1 SQMDNVTQQN
11 AALVEEASAASKS
24 MEQQSATLVSQIG
37 YFRTKSGSVIVREA
51 QPVSESPRAARPAVR
66 KPTRSAA
73 NRGATPMPAA
83 SVAKPA
89 GAPPKLA
96 RASGDDSVWQEF

>member
-1 SQMDNVTQQN
+1 MDNVTQQN

-37 YFRTKSGSVIVREA
+37 YFRSSDGRAIVRDVPAHAEVQRPA
-51 QPVSESPRAARPAVR
+51 PRVAARTPSRATT
-66 KPTRSAA
+66 KPR
-73 NRGATPMPAA
+73 
-83 SVAKPA
+83 SVATAQKSASAPA
-89 GAPPKLA
+89 HLA